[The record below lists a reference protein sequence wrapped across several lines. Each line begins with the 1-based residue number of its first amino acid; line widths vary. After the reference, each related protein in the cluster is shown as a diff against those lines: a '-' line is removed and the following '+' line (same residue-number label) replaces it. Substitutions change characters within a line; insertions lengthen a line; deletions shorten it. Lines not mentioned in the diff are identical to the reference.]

1 MTVSKASHS
10 RRGCRSFGE
19 EWEER
24 FFSSNLFSKFAF
36 YFVVAFLEEFSLS
49 VGPFATLPLCLPCS
63 ALLLHMHILFDL
75 NTFQPVLLAYLS
87 CTVAL
92 VNAIYSSISNLMR
105 FTAILWPKQTTQ
117 SREQEHR
124 RGRQNLDRH
133 ETETL
138 IFDLFEKGLLKR
150 FAFASMINSRN
161 ILFLL

>member
-1 MTVSKASHS
+1 MQKLWGRMGRA
-10 RRGCRSFGE
+10 
-19 EWEER
+19 
-24 FFSSNLFSKFAF
+24 FFFLKFVF
-36 YFVVAFLEEFSLS
+36 KVCFLFVVAFLEEFSLS

-124 RGRQNLDRH
+124 RGRQNLGRH

-138 IFDLFEKGLLKR
+138 IFDLFDQKICLRKHDKFKKHLVSSLAWR
-150 FAFASMINSRN
+150 LRRCLRN
-161 ILFLL
+161 L